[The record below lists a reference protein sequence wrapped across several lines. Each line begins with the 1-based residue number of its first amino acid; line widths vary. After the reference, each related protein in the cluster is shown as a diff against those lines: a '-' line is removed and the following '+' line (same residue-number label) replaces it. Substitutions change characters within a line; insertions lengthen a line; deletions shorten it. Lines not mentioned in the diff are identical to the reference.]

1 MTKIGKFFASSAV
14 VAVVTVGV
22 VVGVSPAASA
32 HVVCNSQGDC
42 WSTHQRYQYPSTL
55 GIRFYNNR
63 YRSDR
68 YRHRHWHDQRTWR
81 DENHDSDRGYYNN
94 GAWITF

>member
-1 MTKIGKFFASSAV
+1 MTKIGRFFASIAV

-81 DENHDSDRGYYNN
+81 DEYHDSDRGYYND